1 MIEIK
6 AFVDHIVLY
15 LYQHFR
21 VRKLQVYWPLFY
33 ITTKTFFKKINF
45 ITSWWLHIKFNYKML
60 LTCEMKNEND
70 ECQMDNERTFL
81 SLWMNSL
88 SQRAQNNTD
97 FQSLMTMAI
106 ICNERK
112 ENFVIAWVLHIL
124 LFNITLKFFFK
135 KVLLNLIYKD
145 SKFTT

>member
-1 MIEIK
+1 
-6 AFVDHIVLY
+6 
-15 LYQHFR
+15 
-21 VRKLQVYWPLFY
+21 
-33 ITTKTFFKKINF
+33 
-45 ITSWWLHIKFNYKML
+45 ML

-70 ECQMDNERTFL
+70 ECQMDNERTFF

-124 LFNITLKFFFK
+124 LLNITLKFFFK

-145 SKFTT
+145 LKFTT